1 MSTAHPARKMVE
13 SLHAKGAIVR
23 LQVDVQHEDV
33 VIPDFVREKWPEQ
46 LVIDLDPSWPLNLE
60 FTDAAIEADLS
71 FGGYVER
78 CVFPLAAILMVADR
92 ETGKGIR
99 LPGSLPDDQQR
110 EREVEQAARRVAA
123 RDSDRPDAGGSRR
136 RRRRKPKAETEAE
149 APAGPAPVAVE
160 PVDTSEISEPAEVA
174 QDGSGSETT
183 EERAQRRRA
192 VFRVIDGDG

>member
-1 MSTAHPARKMVE
+1 MVE
-13 SLHAKGAIVR
+13 SLHAKGAVVR
-23 LQVDVQHEDV
+23 LQVDVQHADV

-46 LVIDLDPSWPLNLE
+46 LVVDLDPSWPLNLE

-99 LPGSLPDDQQR
+99 LPGNLPEDQQR
-110 EREVEQAARRVAA
+110 EREVEQAARRVAT
-123 RDSDRPDAGGSRR
+123 RDSDRPDAAGSRR
-136 RRRRKPKAETEAE
+136 RRRRKAKSEDEPE
-149 APAGPAPVAVE
+149 APAAPTPVALE
-160 PVDTSEISEPAEVA
+160 PVDTSEIARPAEAGQVGQA
-174 QDGSGSETT
+174 DDESEST
-183 EERAQRRRA
+183 EERAQRRRS